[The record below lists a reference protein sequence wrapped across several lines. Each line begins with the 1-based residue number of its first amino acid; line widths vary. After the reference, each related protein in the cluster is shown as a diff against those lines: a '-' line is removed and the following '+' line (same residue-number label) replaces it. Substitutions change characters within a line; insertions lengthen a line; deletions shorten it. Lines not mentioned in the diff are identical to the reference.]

1 MANGRSF
8 MYLLTLA
15 ILLTTGSTF
24 NVKLE
29 AKSEMRWARIGG
41 ELVLN
46 CRSTGC
52 STSPHFSWKI
62 ATDKPRGGEVSDQ
75 GSVSTLT
82 FSPVTLH
89 NGELYICSATC
100 GNQEQQSSQEVS
112 VYSFPD
118 ELVLELVNELE
129 LGKKNTLN
137 CTVPDVYQVGVEVEL
152 LKGDTLINKQE
163 FFQTPVTITSELVP
177 ELGDSGKEVSCRA
190 RLLSVEI
197 PSKTLESKLTLQV
210 LYAPRMTNISVT
222 PSHTEREGQDILLSC
237 VTNSNPPASIVWS
250 KESTHGWSVIAKEK
264 TLHLPTAQ
272 IRDAGTYRCEVSNK
286 LGRESRQLEIH
297 ILGAPRDTSLSVT
310 PPVVKEG
317 DSVSVTCTS
326 HSNPSAWIILRKKSE
341 SGQVELGS
349 ENATFT
355 IGAAQFGDAG
365 QYECEAI
372 NGLGSDKATA
382 ELTVQGAPRDTSLSV
397 TPPVVKEGDSVSVTC
412 TSHSNPS
419 ARIILRKKSESG
431 QVELGSENG
440 TFTIGAAQFGDAGQ
454 YECEAI
460 NGLGSDKATAELTVQ
475 GAPRDTSLS
484 VTPPVVK
491 EGDSVS
497 VTCTSHSNPSAWI
510 ILRKKSES
518 GQVEL
523 GSENATF
530 TIGAAQFGD
539 AGQYE
544 CEAINGLG
552 SDKAT
557 AELTVQGAPRDTSL
571 SVTPPVVKEG
581 DSVSVTCTSHSNPSA
596 RIILRKKSESGQVE
610 LGSENGTFT
619 IGAAQ
624 FGDAGQYECEA
635 INGLGSD
642 KATAELTVQG
652 APRDTSLSVTPPV
665 VKEGDSVSVTCTSH
679 SNPSARI
686 ILRKKSES
694 GQVELG
700 SENGTFT
707 IGAAQFGDAGQ
718 YECEAINGLG
728 SDKATVELTVQVL
741 TLWAHPS
748 KSVTE
753 GENVTIGCNV
763 HSSRSAK
770 FTWKKLENNSEA
782 ILCSTNNSFTI
793 LEITQNDAGFYK
805 VEVINEFGNQ
815 TGLMKII
822 VMKTKYVIP
831 ADENPSGILVSA
843 CIGALT
849 SAGALLS
856 VLYYIYRR
864 SSCKGSY
871 QMAGEQIL

>member
-8 MYLLTLA
+8 MYLVLTLA

-24 NVKLE
+24 NLKLE
-29 AKSEMRWARIGG
+29 PKSEMRWARIGG
-41 ELVLN
+41 ELVLS

-52 STSPHFSWKI
+52 STSPRFSWRI

-75 GSVSTLT
+75 GAVSTLT

-89 NGELYICSATC
+89 NEELYICSATC
-100 GNQEQQSSQEVS
+100 DNQNLQSSQEVS

-118 ELVLELVNELE
+118 ELVLEMVNVLE
-129 LGKKNTLN
+129 LGKNNTLN

-152 LKGDTLINKQE
+152 LKGDTLLNKQE
-163 FFQTPVTITSELVP
+163 FFQMPVTITSELVP

-190 RLLSVEI
+190 RLLSEEI

-250 KESTHGWSVIAKEK
+250 KESAQGWSVIAKGK
-264 TLHLPTAQ
+264 TTLHLPTAQ
-272 IRDAGTYRCEVSNK
+272 IGDAGTYRCEVSNE
-286 LGRESRQLEIH
+286 LGRESRELKIH
-297 ILGAPRDTSLSVT
+297 VLGAPRNTRLSVT

-317 DSVSVTCTS
+317 D
-326 HSNPSAWIILRKKSE
+326 R
-341 SGQVELGS
+341 
-349 ENATFT
+349 
-355 IGAAQFGDAG
+355 
-365 QYECEAI
+365 
-372 NGLGSDKATA
+372 
-382 ELTVQGAPRDTSLSV
+382 
-397 TPPVVKEGDSVSVTC
+397 VSVTC

-419 ARIILRKKSESG
+419 ARIVLRKKSESG
-431 QVELGSENG
+431 QVQLGSENG

-460 NGLGSDKATAELTVQ
+460 NDLGSDNATAKLTVQ

-491 EGDSVS
+491 EGD
-497 VTCTSHSNPSAWI
+497 
-510 ILRKKSES
+510 R
-518 GQVEL
+518 
-523 GSENATF
+523 
-530 TIGAAQFGD
+530 
-539 AGQYE
+539 
-544 CEAINGLG
+544 
-552 SDKAT
+552 
-557 AELTVQGAPRDTSL
+557 
-571 SVTPPVVKEG
+571 
-581 DSVSVTCTSHSNPSA
+581 VSVTCTSHSNPSA
-596 RIILRKKSESGQVE
+596 RIVLRKKSESGQVQ

-635 INGLGSD
+635 INDLGSD
-642 KATAELTVQG
+642 NATAKLTVQG
-652 APRDTSLSVTPPV
+652 APRNTRLSVTPPV
-665 VKEGDSVSVTCTSH
+665 VKEGDRVSVTCTSH

-686 ILRKKSES
+686 VLRKKSES
-694 GQVELG
+694 GQVQLG

-718 YECEAINGLG
+718 YECEAINDLG
-728 SDKATVELTVQVL
+728 SDNATAKLTVQVL

-748 KSVTE
+748 KSITE
-753 GENVTIGCNV
+753 GENVTIGCTV
-763 HSSRSAK
+763 HSSHSAK

-793 LEITQNDAGFYK
+793 LEITQSDAGFYK

-815 TGLMKII
+815 TGLVKII
-822 VMKTKYVIP
+822 VLKTTPYVIP
-831 ADENPSGILVSA
+831 ADENPSGILVPA
-843 CIGALT
+843 CTGALA
-849 SAGALLS
+849 SVGALLS

-864 SSCKGSY
+864 SNCKGSY
-871 QMAGEQIL
+871 QMPGEQIL